1 MTVVS
6 KNVCIGKIDDI
17 IDKYNNTYHKK
28 FKTKLIDDKAS
39 RYIDFENIDVENSHE
54 DPKFGEL
61 VRISKYRSIFWK
73 GYTPNWSEEVFVIIE
88 VRNAV
93 LWTYGI
99 SDLNGEEI
107 GGAFYDEE
115 LQKSK
120 SELG

>member
-17 IDKYNNTYHKK
+17 IDKYNNTYKK

>member
-1 MTVVS
+1 MIRQVV
-6 KNVCIGKIDDI
+6 
-17 IDKYNNTYHKK
+17 
-28 FKTKLIDDKAS
+28 
-39 RYIDFENIDVENSHE
+39 DFENIDVENNHE

-61 VRISKYRSIFWK
+61 VRISKYRNIFWK

>member
-17 IDKYNNTYHKK
+17 IDKYNNTYKK

-39 RYIDFENIDVENSHE
+39 RYIDFENIDVENNHE

-61 VRISKYRSIFWK
+61 VRISKYRNIFWK